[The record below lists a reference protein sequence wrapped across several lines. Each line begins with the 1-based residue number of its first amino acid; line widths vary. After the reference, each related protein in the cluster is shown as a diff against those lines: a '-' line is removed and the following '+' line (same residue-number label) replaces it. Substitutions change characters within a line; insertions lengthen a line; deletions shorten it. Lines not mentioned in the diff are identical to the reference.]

1 MCRASARVTGRSH
14 PWVLSLRNTSSHTG
28 HVRSHASGPHPNVSL
43 RPGRPCPHK
52 CPPFL
57 PFQVSSIDPE
67 TARSEPPF
75 DFGFHREGCPA
86 WEPTPSD
93 SFEIETCVG
102 KPPVSCFDWRGLL
115 RDAERK
121 ARTKQGVDEVERTAP
136 EREGSRCVQGEW
148 KGSTLDVDVDLDERG
163 RRDHRQNDDERE

>member
-1 MCRASARVTGRSH
+1 MSVLMHLDPIPTSPFVLGVLALARAL
-14 PWVLSLRNTSSHTG
+14 P
-28 HVRSHASGPHPNVSL
+28 
-43 RPGRPCPHK
+43 
-52 CPPFL
+52 

-75 DFGFHREGCPA
+75 GFGFHRVGCPA

-102 KPPVSCFDWRGLL
+102 KPPDSCFDWRGLL

-121 ARTKQGVDEVERTAP
+121 ARTKRGVDEVERTAP

-163 RRDHRQNDDERE
+163 RRDHRHNDDERE

>member
-1 MCRASARVTGRSH
+1 MGALVAEYILSHGSCPFSCIWTPSQRLPSSWASFPSEE
-14 PWVLSLRNTSSHTG
+14 
-28 HVRSHASGPHPNVSL
+28 
-43 RPGRPCPHK
+43 
-52 CPPFL
+52 PPFL

-75 DFGFHREGCPA
+75 GFGFHREGCPA